1 MIEIQ
6 GKYNIAKVFTDIMD
20 DVSKE
25 QIKTLCDQ
33 EFVKDSR
40 YNQGY

>member
-6 GKYNIAKVFTDIMD
+6 GKNNTAKVFTEVMD

-33 EFVKDSR
+33 EFVKNSQIR
-40 YNQGY
+40 IMP